1 MFHAIPPSGDLEL
14 ETLHPSVFIA
24 EAKRLYGAK
33 HLIGEHADAVC
44 EVPMP
49 DDASLRDIDTP
60 EELAT
65 RRGV

>member
-1 MFHAIPPSGDLEL
+1 VKGD
-14 ETLHPSVFIA
+14 T
-24 EAKRLYGAK
+24 GAK